1 MNRGMKSTSASA
13 LQMSLPGMDNRPR
26 FAEVSRERLPTNT
39 TANRHAI
46 HRWFNFI
53 AGFAPEFVAQ
63 QCPKSNGAL
72 LLDPFAGCGT
82 SLVVAQSLGHRAVGF
97 EPHPFFVRIA
107 RAKTEAPPTGK
118 RLQRIEGALLDGVG
132 APEKAA
138 VLTESAE
145 AFLVKL
151 FEEHTLR
158 QLLGARAAL
167 EEASLDKDD
176 LAFLLLSRVVDM
188 CSKAQ
193 TDGIYKAPTT
203 AKKAD
208 APVDAIRSAVEQV
221 RRDAA
226 QTGQAAALPTAVLHE
241 ASSED
246 MSVVETGSV
255 DIAVTSPPYLNN
267 FDFAEMTRMHLYF
280 WGICGS
286 WREITEGVRAK
297 LVVNTTTALAGRRDI
312 QSQYRDRITGAL
324 LPELDSIVTALASER
339 RVRAGKKEYDLLVY
353 PYFAQMT
360 RVLLEVQR
368 CLAAGGAAHVVVAD
382 AAFYGIHVSTPQFLA
397 SAMSAM
403 GFANVQCMKLRDRG
417 HRWILD
423 KRDGSPTGLGEYHI
437 VAERRVS
444 V

>member
-1 MNRGMKSTSASA
+1 MTPTPPATI
-13 LQMSLPGMDNRPR
+13 QMSLPGFNDRPR
-26 FAEVSRERLPTNT
+26 FADISRERFPTNT
-39 TANRHAI
+39 TASRHAV

-63 QCPKSNGAL
+63 QCPKSGGAL

-107 RAKTEAPPTGK
+107 RAKTESPPT
-118 RLQRIEGALLDGVG
+118 RAQLQRIEVALLNGIE

-151 FEEHTLR
+151 FEERTLR
-158 QLLGARAAL
+158 QLLGARAAI
-167 EEASLDKDD
+167 EKVGLDQDD
-176 LAFLLLSRVVDM
+176 LAFLLLSRVVEM
-188 CSKAQ
+188 CSKAK

-203 AKKAD
+203 AKKA
-208 APVDAIRSAVEQV
+208 ASPIDAIRNVVAQV
-221 RRDAA
+221 RQDAA
-226 QTGQAAALPTAVLHE
+226 QAEQAAALPNAVLHE
-241 ASSED
+241 ATSED
-246 MSVVETGSV
+246 MSLVHPGSV
-255 DIAVTSPPYLNN
+255 DVAVTSPPYLNN

-280 WGICGS
+280 WGMCGS
-286 WREITEGVRAK
+286 WREITELVRAK
-297 LVVNTTTALAGRRDI
+297 LVVNTTTALAGQRDI
-312 QSQYRDRITGAL
+312 QSQYRDRIADAL
-324 LPELDSIVTALASER
+324 LPELDGIVTALASER
-339 RVRAGKKEYDLLVY
+339 RLRAGKKEYDLLVY

-368 CLAAGGAAHVVVAD
+368 CLVAGGRAHVVVAD
-382 AAFYGIHVSTPQFLA
+382 AAFYGIHVSTPQLLA

-403 GFANVQCMKLRDRG
+403 GFAGVQCIKLRDRG

-437 VAERRVS
+437 VATRETPA
-444 V
+444 

>member
-1 MNRGMKSTSASA
+1 
-13 LQMSLPGMDNRPR
+13 MDNRPR

-63 QCPKSNGAL
+63 QCPTSNGAL

-107 RAKTEAPPTGK
+107 RAKTEAPPTGT
-118 RLQRIEGALLDGVG
+118 RLQSIERALLDGIG

-138 VLTESAE
+138 VLSESAE

-226 QTGQAAALPTAVLHE
+226 QADQAAVSAPAVLHE

-255 DIAVTSPPYLNN
+255 DIAITSPPYLNN

-280 WGICGS
+280 WGTCGS
-286 WREITEGVRAK
+286 WREITERVRAR
-297 LVVNTTTALAGRRDI
+297 LVVNTTTALAGQRDI
-312 QSQYRDRITGAL
+312 QLQYRDQITRAL
-324 LPELDSIVTALASER
+324 LPELDRIVTALASER

-368 CLAAGGAAHVVVAD
+368 CLVAGGAAHVIVAD

-397 SAMSAM
+397 SAMTAM
-403 GFANVQCMKLRDRG
+403 GFGNVQCVKLRDRG

-437 VAERRVS
+437 VAERGAS

>member
-1 MNRGMKSTSASA
+1 
-13 LQMSLPGMDNRPR
+13 MSLPGIDNSPR
-26 FAEVSRERLPTNT
+26 FPEVSRERLPTNT
-39 TANRHAI
+39 TANRHAV

-63 QCPKSNGAL
+63 QCPKSNNAL

-107 RAKTEAPPTGK
+107 RAKTAAPPTGS
-118 RLQRIEGALLDGVG
+118 RLQRIEEVLLDGIE
-132 APEKAA
+132 APEKAV
-138 VLTESAE
+138 VLTESAK
-145 AFLVKL
+145 AFLEKL

-208 APVDAIRSAVEQV
+208 APDDAIRSAVEQV
-221 RRDAA
+221 RRDTA
-226 QTGQAAALPTAVLHE
+226 QADQAAVSPTAILHE

-246 MSVVETGSV
+246 MSLIETGSV

-297 LVVNTTTALAGRRDI
+297 LVVNTTTALSGQRDI
-312 QSQYRDRITGAL
+312 QSQYRDRITGTL
-324 LPELDSIVTALASER
+324 LTELDSIVTALASER

-360 RVLLEVQR
+360 RILLEVQR

-382 AAFYGIHVSTPQFLA
+382 AAFYGVHVSTPRFLA

-403 GFANVQCMKLRDRG
+403 GFVNVHCMKLRDRG
-417 HRWILD
+417 HRWILN

-437 VAERRVS
+437 VAERRAS

>member
-1 MNRGMKSTSASA
+1 MN
-13 LQMSLPGMDNRPR
+13 LPGIGARPR
-26 FAEVSRERLPTNT
+26 FAELSLNRLPTNT

-63 QCPKSNGAL
+63 QCPATNDAL

-107 RAKTEAPPTGK
+107 RAKTEAPPTIA
-118 RLQRIEGALLDGVG
+118 RLRRIEEAILHGV
-132 APEKAA
+132 ATFKKAA
-138 VLTESAE
+138 TLTESAE
-145 AFLVKL
+145 AFLTKL

-167 EEASLDKDD
+167 EEDGLEEDD

-208 APVDAIRSAVEQV
+208 SPVDAIRSVVEQV
-221 RRDAA
+221 RCD
-226 QTGQAAALPTAVLHE
+226 TALSDQGTPSPAAVLHQ

-246 MSVVETGSV
+246 MNLVESGSV

-267 FDFAEMTRMHLYF
+267 FDFAEMTRMYLYF

-286 WREITEGVRAK
+286 WREITERVRAK
-297 LVVNTTTALAGRRDI
+297 LVVNTTTALSGQRDI
-312 QSQYRDRITGAL
+312 QLHYRDQIAGEL
-324 LPELDSIVTALASER
+324 LPELDSMVTALGRER
-339 RVRAGKKEYDLLVY
+339 RVRSGKKEYDLLVY

-360 RVLLEVQR
+360 SVLREIQR
-368 CLAAGGAAHVVVAD
+368 CLTTGGTTHLIVAD
-382 AAFYGIHVSTPQFLA
+382 AAFYGIHVSTPQILA

-403 GFANVQCMKLRDRG
+403 GFVNVQCIKLRERG
-417 HRWILD
+417 HRWILE
-423 KRDGSPTGLGEYHI
+423 KRDGSPIGLGEYHI
-437 VAERRVS
+437 VATRRIS
-444 V
+444 A